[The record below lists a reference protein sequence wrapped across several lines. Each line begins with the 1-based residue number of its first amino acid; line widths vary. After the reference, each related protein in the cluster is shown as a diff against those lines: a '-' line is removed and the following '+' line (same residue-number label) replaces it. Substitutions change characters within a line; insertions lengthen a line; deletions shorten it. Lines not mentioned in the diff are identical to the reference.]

1 MITLA
6 SRPAAPKTLG
16 NGVRVVSVLTV
27 VLVAGCSA
35 VTPAGGGEAGGAN
48 GSVGLAESF
57 GSPATS
63 DQVKQG
69 ARS

>member
-6 SRPAAPKTLG
+6 SRPAAPAALR
-16 NGVRVVSVLTV
+16 NGALVVSVLRV

-35 VTPAGGGEAGGAN
+35 VTPAGGGPAGGAN
-48 GSVGLAESF
+48 GSGGLAESF
-57 GSPATS
+57 GSPAAS